1 MGIKWGL
8 EDGSVDFWF
17 LIEMITIELIIIF
30 DLIWFD
36 LIWFE
41 KWNKWRAVIIEDER
55 AMKAMWQRWM
65 ESASREQAAEGAR
78 WPKMNK
84 ATLCARLRLHLIS
97 FDFVRVFWLAACVN
111 FFEVDW
117 VNWWTLFSRL
127 CVCVFVIWLGWWMLR
142 CYLLRVKPVSFS
154 WPTAVWFNENLDS
167 LSLRIRLE
175 LPWRFPVL
183 LLFQMGFSLFYIW
196 KTRGQRIQ
204 SNWINSL
211 N

>member
-36 LIWFE
+36 LIWFDLKNE
-41 KWNKWRAVIIEDER
+41 ISGALLSSRTKGQWRRCGNGEWKVRAESKQLKAPVDLKWTR
-55 AMKAMWQRWM
+55 QRCVLVCGCIWFH
-65 ESASREQAAEGAR
+65 S
-78 WPKMNK
+78 
-84 ATLCARLRLHLIS
+84 IS
-97 FDFVRVFWLAACVN
+97 FESFDWPPAWT
-111 FFEVDW
+111 FFKLTELTDGRYLVD
-117 VNWWTLFSRL
+117 

-175 LPWRFPVL
+175 LPWRFPV
-183 LLFQMGFSLFYIW
+183 FFVV
-196 KTRGQRIQ
+196 
-204 SNWINSL
+204 SNGIFIVLHLENTWPAH
-211 N
+211 